1 MCFPSFFMSL
11 SPVCDKNCSITD
23 GSLLPVQLAIR
34 RDEANHRD
42 VNHTFAELSADETNP
57 YVLKHAADVKKAET
71 NQVPTS

>member
-1 MCFPSFFMSL
+1 MWVPSFFITL
-11 SPVCDKNCSITD
+11 SSACDKNCSITD
-23 GSLLPVQLAIR
+23 GSLLLLQLAIR